1 MQNVSNGFYIT
12 ALLNG
17 TTINGYV
24 RVENLPLIQ
33 RYTKGTERFVP
44 DFEALAENSRP
55 VVLPFL
61 TYNDTG
67 EVAIPSDAT
76 TVFKYNDVPLTFG
89 ADGICNTA
97 GMAGVFKR
105 LSYPATIGGQTYN
118 IPAIRVMKNLV
129 PLSNYDNDLIT
140 ISGTVELGGQQ
151 LPFVDL
157 SKEVIIEESSGNQYD
172 LVISTD
178 SDFAI
183 NTETDTLKLTALVY
197 KDGVSV
203 GDLTGFTFKWS
214 KLLGTGEVEMAG
226 IGNSQTITAADVD
239 NVLKLRCDLYLSGSK
254 IVSGFAEVT
263 DYTDPYDVQFNIT
276 GVQGTQILKGQV
288 ARVTPAVV
296 KRGSGDMVSGYKFTF
311 NIKNNAGQDFII
323 TGKES
328 AQFDASYVDLAYA
341 DVVTAGRGINGYVTA
356 TKN

>member
-1 MQNVSNGFYIT
+1 MMNVSNGFYIT

-44 DFEALAENSRP
+44 DFEALAENARP

-67 EVAIPSDAT
+67 EVAIPAEAT
-76 TVFKYNDVPLTFG
+76 TVFKYNDVELTFG
-89 ADGICNTA
+89 ADGLCNTA
-97 GMAGVFKR
+97 GMTGVFKR
-105 LSYPATIGGQTYN
+105 LSYPATIGGQTYT

-140 ISGTVELGGQQ
+140 ISGSVEMGGQQ

-157 SKEVIIEESSGNQYD
+157 SKEVIIEESVGNQYD
-172 LVISTD
+172 LVIATD

-183 NTETDTLKLTALVY
+183 NTETDTLNLTALIY

-203 GDLTGFTFKWS
+203 GDLTGFTFKWI
-214 KLLGTGEVEMAG
+214 KLLGTGEVEMTG
-226 IGNSQTITAADVD
+226 TTSTQTITAADVD
-239 NVLKLRCDLYLSGSK
+239 NVLKIRCDLYSAGAK
-254 IVSGFAEVT
+254 IVSGFAEIT
-263 DYTDPYDVQFNIT
+263 DYTDPYDIQFNIT
-276 GVQGTQILKGQV
+276 GISGTQISKGQV
-288 ARVTPAVV
+288 GRVTPAVV
-296 KRGSGDMVSGYKFTF
+296 KRGSGDAVAGYKFTF
-311 NIKNNAGQDFII
+311 NIKDNSGQDFVI
-323 TGKES
+323 TGKDS

-341 DVVTAGRGINGYVTA
+341 DVVNAGRGINGYVTA
-356 TKN
+356 VKQ